1 MVTRILGFGG
11 LVILAVL
18 GTGGLVLGAPAGPP
32 EDPHVRA
39 VCDLFFAPCC
49 WRESLAVHMSP
60 EAEKMR
66 AEVAVLLRA
75 GYTEQAVVDH
85 YVAIHGERVLRM
97 PRGQKA
103 LWLTVTPLLVLGAG
117 VWALAMWMRRYRRQP
132 AAATASGP
140 AVDIPDA
147 DLED

>member
-1 MVTRILGFGG
+1 
-11 LVILAVL
+11 
-18 GTGGLVLGAPAGPP
+18 
-32 EDPHVRA
+32 
-39 VCDLFFAPCC
+39 
-49 WRESLAVHMSP
+49 
-60 EAEKMR
+60 MR

-75 GYTEQAVVDH
+75 GYAEQAVVDH